1 MDICTAYSL
10 SPYVCVCV
18 YTQRERE
25 RGLAD
30 SLYSKLNINKCDKI
44 ITFNLNCA
52 HTCII
57 VNMKVYNFTGKTVW
71 WKYQFCQT
79 KLFSNQINLKDNCLL
94 SSFFHNKWHNKL
106 YLVFSFILTCKILF
120 YLSLKNIDIK
130 FLALSS
136 FWKSQQ
142 KLKLSLNVRTLSLQ
156 LTLLFFFL
164 VIWLRIFE
172 GSFSIFPSFS
182 PGTVPSV

>member
-18 YTQRERE
+18 YTERERE

-57 VNMKVYNFTGKTVW
+57 VNMKVYNFYRK
-71 WKYQFCQT
+71 
-79 KLFSNQINLKDNCLL
+79 NCLVKISIL
-94 SSFFHNKWHNKL
+94 PDQTFFQSN
-106 YLVFSFILTCKILF
+106 
-120 YLSLKNIDIK
+120 
-130 FLALSS
+130 
-136 FWKSQQ
+136 
-142 KLKLSLNVRTLSLQ
+142 
-156 LTLLFFFL
+156 
-164 VIWLRIFE
+164 
-172 GSFSIFPSFS
+172 
-182 PGTVPSV
+182 